1 MIKNITAFIIICL
14 FLISCNS
21 EPNITTFKIKN
32 PYLVNKKNIQENV
45 SVSVFPGE
53 AGGEEQNINRWRSQI
68 NLPPKSLESTTK
80 IEYQNPSLG
89 KYFVY
94 NLVNNLNDKAI
105 LAAIIPQDDQTI
117 FIKMNTASSL
127 ISNRKYEFNLF
138 CQSLYFDENQKIVG
152 TSPNN
157 WIQKKPINL
166 SVLYYEIKGNDED

>member
-1 MIKNITAFIIICL
+1 MIKNITAFIITSL
-14 FLISCNS
+14 FLLSCNS

-32 PYLVNKKNIQENV
+32 PYLANKRDIQENV
-45 SVSVFPGE
+45 SVSIFPGE
-53 AGGEEQNINRWRSQI
+53 AGGEEQNINRWRRQI
-68 NLPPKSLESTTK
+68 NLPPKSLESTIK

-94 NLVNNLNDKAI
+94 NLTNTINEKAI
-105 LAAIIPQDDQTI
+105 LAAIIPQVDQTI
-117 FIKMNTASSL
+117 FIKMNTSSSL
-127 ISNRKYEFNLF
+127 INDRKYEFNLF
-138 CQSLYFDENQKIVG
+138 CQSLYFDENQKISG